1 LATSKKQ
8 IRKNFK
14 KYIKKQAASL
24 EEIQGLI
31 VPYYAKKEKKKK
43 FKVKLNNYWT
53 NLHKN

>member
-31 VPYYAKKEKKKK
+31 VPYYAKKEKKRNSKS
-43 FKVKLNNYWT
+43 N
-53 NLHKN
+53 